1 MWFECI
7 VSDYEHCLHTENT
20 GQKRL
25 VRDEFEDCLKLVWNF
40 ECYLQQPTLH
50 NGRFVV

>member
-25 VRDEFEDCLKLVWNF
+25 VRPVEEPSNKMLSLTTDS
-40 ECYLQQPTLH
+40 T
-50 NGRFVV
+50 